1 MALAGL
7 LCDALAR
14 SINRVLNHFGEN
26 SSYPQVM
33 LINRKMDLTMRYW
46 MLTRRLCGDG
56 GGAPATAQGV
66 TAHICTTVTAAPA
79 TCGAIAA
86 ASTAL

>member
-1 MALAGL
+1 M
-7 LCDALAR
+7 
-14 SINRVLNHFGEN
+14 LNQYGEN
-26 SSYPQVM
+26 SHYTQVM
-33 LINRKMDLTMRYW
+33 LINRKMDLTCVIGR
-46 MLTRRLCGDG
+46 LHRRLCGD

-66 TAHICTTVTAAPA
+66 TAHYSTRPAAPA